1 MDTAI
6 IMHANTLTKND
17 GLYIPTIT
25 ALHILVTLQVTH
37 LLNEKVAML
46 S

>member
-17 GLYIPTIT
+17 GLYVATIT
-25 ALHILVTLQVTH
+25 ALHVLITLQVTN
-37 LLNEKVAML
+37 LLR
-46 S
+46 